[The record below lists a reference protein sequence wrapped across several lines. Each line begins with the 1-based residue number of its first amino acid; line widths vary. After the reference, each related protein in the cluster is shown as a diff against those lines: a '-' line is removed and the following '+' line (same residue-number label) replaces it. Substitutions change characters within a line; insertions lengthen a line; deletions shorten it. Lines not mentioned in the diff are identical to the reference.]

1 MNKCAFYG
9 VGVGPGDPE
18 LITVRAANI
27 ISQSKLIFAPK
38 SGASQES
45 LALKIARRYV
55 GEDTAVRFL
64 EFPLESSGQRPQERW
79 NESCQPVL
87 EALIRGEDCCF
98 VTLGDPYI
106 YSTYIY
112 LVRAI
117 RNHLPETN
125 IVTVPGVT
133 AFNAAAALAQFSL
146 AEADESINLV
156 PASVILDASEWSDPP
171 LGTHVVMKIGDKLK
185 NVKAG
190 LLGFRETVRTVFVTR
205 AGLPGQKVMEWPSEV
220 PDDLSQANMTVILT
234 RFRVKKSL

>member
-1 MNKCAFYG
+1 MNQGVLYG

-27 ISQSKLIFAPK
+27 ISRSKLIFAPK
-38 SGASQES
+38 SGPSRDS

-55 GEDTAVRFL
+55 REDADVRLL
-64 EFPLESSGQRPQERW
+64 EFPLEVGQKPQERW
-79 NESCQPVL
+79 ANSIQPVV
-87 EALIRGEDCCF
+87 EALGRGEDACF

-112 LVRAI
+112 LVRAV
-117 RNHLPETN
+117 RNRLPSAD

-156 PASVILDASEWSDPP
+156 PASAIMDASNWSDPSS
-171 LGTHVVMKIGDKLK
+171 GTHVVMKIGDKLA
-185 NVKAG
+185 NVKAS
-190 LLGFRETVRTVFVTR
+190 LHGFCEMERTVFVTR
-205 AGLPGQKVMEWPSEV
+205 AGLPGQTVVEWPSEIL
-220 PDDLSQANMTVILT
+220 DDLDQANMTVILT
-234 RFRVKKSL
+234 RPRVKKSS